1 MIRYGVLGLIQGL
14 TEFLPVS
21 SSGHLVLAQRV
32 LGVDPPGVLLET
44 VLHLGTLAAVIL
56 VFRKDLLHLARS
68 LTPRGT
74 LEGRKEIGLLIAGTV
89 PIVVFGFLLRGTVDR
104 LFDSLGVV
112 GGALLATGGAL
123 LAADWMA
130 RRTPVRTKET
140 TFIDAIAIGLAQVLS
155 LLPGLSRS
163 GITVAAGVST
173 GLSPRR
179 AARFSFL
186 LSIPALAG
194 AGLLHLVEVL
204 RDGIPAGVDAAG
216 LVLACVIS
224 FGVGWAAIRAFL
236 ALVSRGRLWPF
247 AAYCLVLGG
256 SVLLW
261 TAGVFG

>member
-1 MIRYGVLGLIQGL
+1 MIRHAILGLIQGL

-21 SSGHLVLAQRV
+21 SSGHLVLAQRL
-32 LGVDPPGVLLET
+32 LGIDPPGVLLET

-56 VFRKDLLHLARS
+56 AFRKDLIHLAKS
-68 LTPRGT
+68 LTPRGS

-89 PIVVFGFLLRGTVDR
+89 PIVVAGLLLRGTIGQ
-104 LFDSLGVV
+104 LFDSLWVV

-123 LAADWMA
+123 LAADRLS
-130 RRTPVRTKET
+130 RRSTVRTKAT
-140 TFIDAIAIGLAQVLS
+140 TFVDAVKIGLAQTLS
-155 LLPGLSRS
+155 LLPGLSRN

-204 RDGIPAGVDAAG
+204 RDGLPPGVNAGG
-216 LVLACVIS
+216 LALACAVS
-224 FGVGWAAIRAFL
+224 FVVGWTAIRGFL
-236 ALVSRGRLWPF
+236 ALVSRGRLWIF
-247 AAYCLVLGG
+247 SAYCLGLGG
-256 SVLLW
+256 LVLLW
-261 TAGVFG
+261 NAGVFG